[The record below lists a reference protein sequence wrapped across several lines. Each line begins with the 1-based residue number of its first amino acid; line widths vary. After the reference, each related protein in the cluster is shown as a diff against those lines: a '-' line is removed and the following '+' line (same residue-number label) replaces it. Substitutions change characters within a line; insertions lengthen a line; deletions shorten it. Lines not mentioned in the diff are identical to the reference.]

1 LLLTAT
7 PEKFYYEHLF
17 DGKWK
22 LTGQNT
28 MLWQK
33 RIATIDN
40 GAQATTKNTTNSYDK
55 IYTNGYSYYYK
66 VVAV

>member
-1 LLLTAT
+1 
-7 PEKFYYEHLF
+7 
-17 DGKWK
+17 
-22 LTGQNT
+22 

-33 RIATIDN
+33 RIAAIDN
-40 GAQATTKNTTNSYDK
+40 GAQATGAKNYTNSYDK